1 VCGRFALGVPR
12 KRLAE
17 EFGLAAVPEAPDRY
31 NIAPGQFVEAV
42 AEASGGRREMRL
54 LTWGLVPSWSRQGST
69 GRGFVNARIET
80 AAEKPAFRASMRYR
94 RCLIPASGFYE
105 WQARPDGRQPWF
117 FARKDGRAAALAGL
131 WERYEGPR
139 GEIVESCAILTTAA
153 DETVATV
160 HERMPAVIEP
170 ADFGAWLDASMR
182 DGVRAAS
189 IFRRHEPSVWAG
201 YPVGLGV
208 NRVGVDGP
216 DLIKPAPGAG

>member
-17 EFGLAAVPEAPDRY
+17 EFGLAEVPEAPDRY
-31 NIAPGQFVEAV
+31 NIAPGQLVEAV

-54 LTWGLVPSWSRQGST
+54 LTWGLVPSWSRQGPA

-80 AAEKPAFRASMRYR
+80 AAEKPAFRAAMRYR

-105 WQARPDGRQPWF
+105 WQARPGGRQPWF
-117 FARKDGRAAALAGL
+117 FVRKDGRVAALAGL
-131 WERYEGPR
+131 WERYEGPG

-160 HERMPAVIEP
+160 HERMPAAIEP

-189 IFRRHEPSVWAG
+189 IFRRRELSVWAG

-216 DLIKPAPGAG
+216 DLVQPAPGAG